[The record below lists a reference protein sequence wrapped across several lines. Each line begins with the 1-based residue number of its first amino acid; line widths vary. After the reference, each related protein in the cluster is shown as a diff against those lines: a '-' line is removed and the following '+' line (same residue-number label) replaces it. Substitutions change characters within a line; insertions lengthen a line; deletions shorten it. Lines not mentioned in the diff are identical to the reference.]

1 MSFLQIKS
9 SKEGKIKFEEKIKRS
24 AIDLKIKKTD
34 VKIWLADLTYT
45 QQQISSEAMPAAIG
59 GIATFTETSLG
70 LTHPIRIFKY
80 PEKLSSEL
88 ENSGTPD
95 IIGFSNYLW
104 DLELSLAFARIIKEI
119 SPKTITIFGGPN
131 YPVIATEQ
139 EIFLRS
145 HPEIDFYVKREGELA
160 FANLVAALVNVDLNK
175 NAIKKELPSVHFIDN
190 NGNAVLTETI
200 ERIKDLTEIPS
211 PYLTGKMDEFFDG
224 KFQPILQTNRGCPFS
239 CTFCVEGE
247 LYYNK
252 VYHNSQEKVDSELDY
267 IGKKME
273 GVRKKGGGNNLL
285 IVDSNFGMF
294 NEDKGTCE
302 SIARCQDEYNW
313 PDYIHVNTGKNNKEK
328 VLNAAKLVRGAIR
341 LSGSVQTL
349 DPQTLKNIK
358 RSNISADGL
367 MSLAMESAEIN
378 ADSRSEII
386 LCLPGETKKSHF
398 DTIGTIIEA
407 GFSQVNSYQLMM
419 LPGTDL
425 CTDETRKKYEMQMRY
440 RVLPRDF
447 GYYQTLGKRIVSA
460 EIEEICISTNTL
472 SFEDYVDCRKMHL
485 IVGTIYNNSIFGSV
499 LKFLKSL
506 GISCFRWIEL
516 VYNAELH
523 GKLKQLVEEFEA
535 STRNELWVDRKELE
549 KNIQKPGYIERYIS
563 GELGLNLLH
572 HYSGK
577 AFTQC
582 ISELV
587 DLSRNTL
594 HKLLK
599 ENEKDT
605 EENLAFVEDALVFD
619 SCRYKNIF
627 KDIESEPTVTLNYEI
642 HRFVEEK
649 NPNPIENYHLK
660 RPLTLKFI
668 LDEMQKDTIKRSLQ
682 NYGADDVGISRI
694 ITKVLLRKLLRKP
707 VIDSQIP
714 LVLG

>member
-1 MSFLQIKS
+1 MSLLQIKS

-24 AIDLKIKKTD
+24 TIDLKIKKTD

-104 DLELSLAFARIIKEI
+104 DLELSLAFARIIKEV

-131 YPVIATEQ
+131 YPVLANEQ
-139 EIFLRS
+139 ERFLRS

-398 DTIGTIIEA
+398 DTIRTIIEA

-425 CTDETRKKYEMQMRY
+425 CTDETREKYELQMRY

-460 EIEEICISTNTL
+460 EIEEICVSTNTL

-516 VYNAELH
+516 IYNAELH

-535 STRNELWVDRKELE
+535 STRNELWVDRKELQ
-549 KNIQKPGYIERYIS
+549 KDIQKPGYIERYIS